1 MHALLKVVVVLVLA
15 VQWGGAGAAETDPP
29 TVQLVDAT
37 RHFTLEDTLRLHVPG
52 PHQIPV
58 MNAKA
63 TGVWLVIDDVV
74 MQSLGAP
81 TAELDAAGTGLV
93 LSYRLSMD
101 PNSDDSRNQW
111 EQLLEKQHGGYQM
124 TLPLALAIGTAA
136 ALPVA
141 GNGMLFHVT
150 SQHKAL
156 ITLGLCLALFL
167 LLFWR
172 LAHSGSA
179 LRDFPDGPYS
189 LGKSQMAFW
198 GLLVALTFIGVWFN
212 TRLIEYIPQQ
222 VLILLGISGGTGL
235 GALVIGNGTKA
246 AEITALE
253 QKLTTLRADDVAG
266 RTAAKAR
273 LQVLR
278 APPTDVSKG
287 FFHDICDD
295 GNGIGFHRLQ
305 TVMWTLILGFIFIA
319 HVTKVISMPEFP
331 ETLLTLM
338 GISNSVYLGF
348 KFPEKA

>member
-15 VQWGGAGAAETDPP
+15 VQWGCAGAAETDPP

-101 PNSDDSRNQW
+101 PTSDDSRNQW

-156 ITLGLCLALFL
+156 I
-167 LLFWR
+167 
-172 LAHSGSA
+172 
-179 LRDFPDGPYS
+179 
-189 LGKSQMAFW
+189 
-198 GLLVALTFIGVWFN
+198 
-212 TRLIEYIPQQ
+212 
-222 VLILLGISGGTGL
+222 LLGISGGTGL

-253 QKLTTLRADDVAG
+253 QKLTTLSADDVAG
-266 RTAAKAR
+266 RTAANTC

-278 APPTDVSKG
+278 APPTEVSKG